1 MKRYTKPTSEII
13 EIKTE
18 TIFLINSIEKTE
30 EEKRGDEALSG
41 EHRGDWDNIWGNM

>member
-18 TIFLINSIEKTE
+18 AILLINSIEKTE
-30 EEKRGDEALSG
+30 EEKEGSDALTG
-41 EHRGDWDNIWGNM
+41 EYRGDWDNIWDNM